1 MNKKQYLYLKLIF
14 DFLIFILAII
24 IDYFE
29 QFLKIIVLIF
39 LLRQILKLVIKLRAR

>member
-14 DFLIFILAII
+14 DFLIFILAI